1 MLKVEHVRNGKNQ
14 IIGTKTNGFANG
26 DTVARNRDGKILGHS
41 NSKFSN
47 TRDSNGRITSRNQA
61 DTDSL
66 FDW

>member
-41 NSKFSN
+41 NSKFGN
-47 TRDSNGRITSRNQA
+47 TRDSSGRITSRNQA